1 MPFCTR
7 SSKLTLSVVVG
18 AATPGFAK
26 WIFAILCYIGAGI
39 QVLGF
44 IAVSKVS
51 KSTIRSHS
59 SVCYGVFKRHPLRK
73 NLSYSND
80 IYHWTGSL
88 PSPGSRC
95 LSFGSSYPQLDTPPP
110 KLTASSNTTLPARRV
125 TTLLRSRTHQIR
137 SATSS
142 RGLMS
147 GSWEVY
153 GPSS

>member
-1 MPFCTR
+1 MPFCSR

-18 AATPGFAK
+18 AATPGVAK

-51 KSTIRSHS
+51 KLPIRSYS
-59 SVCYGVFKRHPLRK
+59 SAFKRPPLRK

-80 IYHWTGSL
+80 ICHWTGSSPL
-88 PSPGSRC
+88 PDSRY
-95 LSFGSSYPQLDTPPP
+95 LSFGSSYPQLDTPRP
-110 KLTASSNTTLPARRV
+110 KRTARRNTTLPVRRV
-125 TTLLRSRTHQIR
+125 TTLPHLRAHQIR
-137 SATSS
+137 SVTSS

-153 GPSS
+153 GPCS